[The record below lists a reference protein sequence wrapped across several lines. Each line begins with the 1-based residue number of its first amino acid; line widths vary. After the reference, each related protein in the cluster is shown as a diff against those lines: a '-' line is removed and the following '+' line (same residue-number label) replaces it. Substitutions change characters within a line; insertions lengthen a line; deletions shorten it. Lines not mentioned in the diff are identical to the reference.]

1 MSAPEPR
8 SKQRWGDLP
17 PGRRAAIVVAATV
30 QLGLLTAAL
39 RDLRRRPARK
49 INGDKRVWF
58 AACFVNFVGPIA
70 YFVFG
75 RKR

>member
-17 PGRRAAIVVAATV
+17 PGRRAAIVVAVTV

-49 INGDKRVWF
+49 VNGDKRLWF

>member
-1 MSAPEPR
+1 MSAPDTR
-8 SKQRWGDLP
+8 SRKRWGELSV
-17 PGRRAAIVVAATV
+17 GRRAAIVAAGTV
-30 QLGLLTAAL
+30 QLALFAAAL

-49 INGDKRVWF
+49 VNGDKRLWV

-70 YFVFG
+70 YFIFG

>member
-1 MSAPEPR
+1 MSAPEDR
-8 SKQRWGDLP
+8 KKQRWGDLP
-17 PGRRAAIVVAATV
+17 AGRRAAIVAAGTV
-30 QLGLLTAAL
+30 QLALFAAAQ

-49 INGDKRVWF
+49 VNGDKRLWA
-58 AACFVNFVGPIA
+58 AACFVNFVGPMA

>member
-1 MSAPEPR
+1 MTAPEGR
-8 SKQRWGDLP
+8 EKQRWADLSA
-17 PGRRAAIVVAATV
+17 GRRAVIVAAGTV
-30 QLGLLTAAL
+30 QLGLFAAAL
-39 RDLRRRPARK
+39 RDLRHRPARK
-49 INGDKRVWF
+49 VNGDKRLWA